1 MAGFDSPSRTRSQK
15 GRRSLLHSR
24 TPESTTT
31 KSPDNYKR
39 RGCKSS
45 RIPSIR
51 CFSVL
56 ITSGR
61 CFNRRGREG
70 EHAMSEMSPSPQRFL
85 ERLSDGLQQLIQVV
99 IGSHRKPPRHLKSLL
114 NGTWFGHPLHPVI
127 TDVPITAW
135 MLTALFDIIWLI
147 SPVHTSWAALG
158 AFVTVIVGLLGALGA
173 IVTGL
178 TDWSD
183 TYGSERRVGLNHAL
197 FNASATILYI
207 ISFILRLLAG
217 PGDGIAAAILGFVG
231 LICVL
236 YAGYLGGEMVFTKG
250 TGVNHTAWE
259 TGGEDYQQAM
269 PPGAVTDKKAIE
281 RTPSAGA
288 RGLLRQGQGIYGI
301 SATCPHARGPLD
313 EGTLT
318 GNVVECPWHGSRFCM
333 REGRALTG
341 PATVNPPR
349 SEVRGRTG
357 PA

>member
-1 MAGFDSPSRTRSQK
+1 
-15 GRRSLLHSR
+15 
-24 TPESTTT
+24 
-31 KSPDNYKR
+31 
-39 RGCKSS
+39 
-45 RIPSIR
+45 
-51 CFSVL
+51 
-56 ITSGR
+56 
-61 CFNRRGREG
+61 
-70 EHAMSEMSPSPQRFL
+70 MSEMSPSPQPFL

-99 IGSHRKPPRHLKSLL
+99 IGSHRKPPRRLKSLL

-135 MLTALFDIIWLI
+135 MLTAIFDIIWLI
-147 SPVHTSWAALG
+147 SHTSWAALG

-217 PGDGIAAAILGFVG
+217 PGDGVAAAILGFVG

-259 TGGEDYQQAM
+259 AGGEDYE
-269 PPGAVTDKKAIE
+269 AVLTADRVEENRLYRVNASGV
-281 RTPSAGA
+281 PVV
-288 RGLLRQGQGIYGI
+288 LLRQGKEFYAI
-301 SATCPHARGPLD
+301 SATCPHAGGPLD

-333 REGRALTG
+333 RDGRVLTG
-341 PATVNPPR
+341 PATVNAPR
-349 SEVRGRTG
+349 YEVRVRNGQVEVKRISG
-357 PA
+357 S